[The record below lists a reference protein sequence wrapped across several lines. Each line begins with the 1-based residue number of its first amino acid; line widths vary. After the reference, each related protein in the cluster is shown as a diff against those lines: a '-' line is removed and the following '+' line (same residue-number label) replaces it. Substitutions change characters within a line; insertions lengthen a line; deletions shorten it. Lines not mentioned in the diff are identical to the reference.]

1 MKKFALALFAA
12 ALALAL
18 SIGCAFAE
26 QNAPEN
32 DEIVKKDT
40 GGNPVELRTKCGLH
54 IAYMGTFR
62 LADDT
67 EKPVDDVVS
76 VFMVRAD
83 KDMNLWTNTEG
94 GADTKTNKFN
104 YRNNDWCHIGGNNT
118 RQAEIIEGLW
128 MRVEFFHVL
137 PVEKFGETPRIG
149 RFNEFAFAE
158 AGKGETATKL
168 SYRKIRVQ
176 PASALKELESTLTA
190 IEDGDEDEID
200 VPSASKPKAK
210 PQTEPEPKSN
220 PEPEP
225 AKPEPEEK
233 QSKSEPTQKST
244 AYRIWLG
251 LVQVT
256 DGNKDNLAAALG
268 LKKGS
273 ITYTPASGGNPAQLN
288 LSGVTIENLFTERYD
303 TSPSPASYH
312 WWSYAA
318 VYSEEDLTVNVS
330 GLNLIDTS
338 GFSVKGANL
347 SGIHSKGSLTVQG
360 DGNLI
365 VHCGETTNNNSAD
378 YRGSDA
384 LYAENILTV
393 RGNIELLAEGG
404 KGEHGSRG
412 LRGSKGIRI
421 EDSARVIAVGGL
433 SPYNSFGCWEG
444 PVEVTGGTLTMMGE
458 NRAIEGTLILK
469 EGFGAVTNTE
479 MPDAEDDKAKTAGT
493 LGPGTYSRETAKCK
507 YIKVAAM
514 SAPKPQPKPEPE
526 PKSKPEPAKPEPEP
540 KPAPEANPEPEK
552 PTVSQPTIT
561 KEYFVNS
568 MWDAASSESV
578 ESAVKA
584 GANVNAANSYGNTAL
599 LVAVVQ
605 NEPDLAAINAL
616 IKAGADLN
624 MGDAFGCTALI
635 RSVKRSDPKLEVIV
649 ALLDAGADVTVKD
662 QWGHTAADYA
672 GKNRNLKDTD
682 ILKRLESAR
691 K

>member
-62 LADDT
+62 LADET

-176 PASALKELESTLTA
+176 PASALKELEPKLTA
-190 IEDGDEDEID
+190 IEDADEDEID

-210 PQTEPEPKSN
+210 PQTEQEPEPK
-220 PEPEP
+220 PEP
-225 AKPEPEEK
+225 AKQDPEEK
-233 QSKSEPTQKST
+233 QSKSEPTQKSA
-244 AYRIWLG
+244 AYKIWLG
-251 LVQVT
+251 TVQVT
-256 DGNKDNLAAALG
+256 DGNKDNLAAVLG
-268 LKKGS
+268 LKEGS
-273 ITYTPASGGNPAQLN
+273 ITYTPASGGKPAQLN

-303 TSPSPASYH
+303 TSPSTASYH

-338 GFSVKGANL
+338 GFSVKGVNL
-347 SGIHSKGSLTVQG
+347 SGIHSKGNLTVQG

-384 LYAENILTV
+384 LYAENVLTV

-421 EDSARVIAVGGL
+421 EDSASVIAVGGL

-479 MPDAEDDKAKTAGT
+479 MPDAEDDKAKTAGA
-493 LGPGTYSRETAKCK
+493 LGPGTYSKETAKFK

-514 SAPKPQPKPEPE
+514 SAAKPQPKPEPE
-526 PKSKPEPAKPEPEP
+526 PKSKPEPAKPEPKPEP
-540 KPAPEANPEPEK
+540 KPAPEAKPEPEK
-552 PTVSQPTIT
+552 PAASQTTIT
-561 KEYFVNS
+561 KENFVNS
-568 MWDAASSESV
+568 LWDAPSRESV
-578 ESAVKA
+578 EAAVKS
-584 GANVNAANSYGNTAL
+584 GVNVNAANDYGNTAL
-599 LVAVVQ
+599 LVAVARR
-605 NEPDLAAINAL
+605 EPDLAAINAL

-624 MGDAFGCTALI
+624 MGDGFGCTALI
-635 RSVKRSDPKLEVIV
+635 RSVKRSDPRPEVIA
-649 ALLDAGADVTVKD
+649 ALLDAGADVMVKD

-672 GKNRNLKDTD
+672 RKNGKLRDTD
-682 ILKRLESAR
+682 VMKRLEGSR
-691 K
+691 